1 MLYSVWDSVGTAG
14 IGFFFLQINMIS
26 RSPQNGGR
34 VTGLCLGELCFF
46 FFFFILENEKVES
59 IGSRWKKP
67 AIPGRR
73 IIDPEVTGESQ
84 TSK

>member
-1 MLYSVWDSVGTAG
+1 MLYSVSASAGTAE
-14 IGFFFLQINMIS
+14 IGFFFRINMIS

-34 VTGLCLGELCFF
+34 VTGLS
-46 FFFFILENEKVES
+46 LENVFIWKITKKVES